1 MKRILTLTLA
11 AVLVFLAAAPVSAQD
26 KTIKRK
32 VAIGRFTNETQYGK
46 GLFYDKE
53 NDPMRKQALDILS
66 SKLAQSGKFILL
78 EREDL
83 DVLVAE
89 VGTNMNKIGADYII
103 LGSITQ
109 YGRKNEGHEQV
120 FSSTKTQ
127 TVEAGV
133 SVRLVEAAT
142 GLIIYSDEAKGYA
155 ETTSKQTLGIGG
167 TAGFDATLSDKA
179 ISAALS
185 QLVENIINKC
195 MDKPWRS
202 YLLAED
208 GGSYIIGGG
217 ASQGLAVGDKF
228 NVYKKGRKVKNP
240 QTGMEIELPGTLIGV
255 VTVQTMMGDT
265 PETEISFCSY
275 SGQDIDENH
284 LEDYYIL
291 DESAMK
297 KLLLFLSAALL
308 LTGCGVGSHTV
319 VSGRADEAGIVFFAD
334 KSLAIDVTI
343 DKDTYRVNTVK
354 DSDFKSKRNI
364 KRTAENLIVIKPGQ
378 HDVKVRLR
386 GETILTQKIF
396 VSAGDT
402 KVINL

>member
-46 GLFYDKE
+46 GIFYDKE

-89 VGTNMNKIGADYII
+89 AGANLNKIGADYII
-103 LGSITQ
+103 LGSITEF
-109 YGRKNEGHEQV
+109 GRKNEGHEQV

-133 SVRLVEAAT
+133 SVRLVDAAT

-155 ETTSKQTLGIGG
+155 ETTTKQTLGIGG

-291 DESAMK
+291 DE
-297 KLLLFLSAALL
+297 
-308 LTGCGVGSHTV
+308 
-319 VSGRADEAGIVFFAD
+319 
-334 KSLAIDVTI
+334 
-343 DKDTYRVNTVK
+343 
-354 DSDFKSKRNI
+354 
-364 KRTAENLIVIKPGQ
+364 
-378 HDVKVRLR
+378 
-386 GETILTQKIF
+386 
-396 VSAGDT
+396 
-402 KVINL
+402 

>member
-46 GLFYDKE
+46 GIFYDKE

-66 SKLAQSGKFILL
+66 SKLVQSGKFILL

-89 VGTNMNKIGADYII
+89 AGANMNKIGADYII
-103 LGSITQ
+103 LGSITEF
-109 YGRKNEGHEQV
+109 GRKNEGHEQV

-133 SVRLVEAAT
+133 SIRLVDAAT

-155 ETTSKQTLGIGG
+155 ETTTKQTLGIGG

-255 VTVQTMMGDT
+255 VTVQTLMGDT

-291 DESAMK
+291 DE
-297 KLLLFLSAALL
+297 
-308 LTGCGVGSHTV
+308 
-319 VSGRADEAGIVFFAD
+319 
-334 KSLAIDVTI
+334 
-343 DKDTYRVNTVK
+343 
-354 DSDFKSKRNI
+354 
-364 KRTAENLIVIKPGQ
+364 
-378 HDVKVRLR
+378 
-386 GETILTQKIF
+386 
-396 VSAGDT
+396 
-402 KVINL
+402 

>member
-1 MKRILTLTLA
+1 MKKFICSILIVML
-11 AVLVFLAAAPVSAQD
+11 AVLTAAPVPAQD

-83 DVLVAE
+83 DVLVKEA
-89 VGTNMNKIGADYII
+89 GGSMNKIGADYII
-103 LGSITQ
+103 LGSITEF
-109 YGRKNEGHEQV
+109 GRKNEGHEQV

-133 SVRLVEAAT
+133 SIRLVETAT

-202 YLLAED
+202 YILAED
-208 GGSYIIGGG
+208 SGSYIIAGGTT
-217 ASQGLAVGDKF
+217 QGLAAGDKF

-255 VTVQTMMGDT
+255 VTVQMCIGDT
-265 PETEISFCSY
+265 PETEISFCTY
-275 SGQDIDENH
+275 NGEDLDEEH
-284 LEDYYIL
+284 LDNYYIL
-291 DESAMK
+291 DE
-297 KLLLFLSAALL
+297 
-308 LTGCGVGSHTV
+308 
-319 VSGRADEAGIVFFAD
+319 
-334 KSLAIDVTI
+334 
-343 DKDTYRVNTVK
+343 
-354 DSDFKSKRNI
+354 
-364 KRTAENLIVIKPGQ
+364 
-378 HDVKVRLR
+378 
-386 GETILTQKIF
+386 
-396 VSAGDT
+396 
-402 KVINL
+402 